1 MVGGERG
8 PLHIASDVHTL
19 HTHSHKMSRTANEK
33 NSLSRL
39 NTEKVDLPSH
49 LQAVSTTP
57 EMCRLVHA
65 GSLVLNDLPHGHLW
79 EGTLKEREAMGS
91 LARKVW
97 KDGILEDSALTSE
110 VAASSLTLGPLLP
123 YTAILHPGKV
133 PSSSTQCTPVS
144 VSEGKE

>member
-1 MVGGERG
+1 MKK
-8 PLHIASDVHTL
+8 T
-19 HTHSHKMSRTANEK
+19 
-33 NSLSRL
+33 SLSRL
-39 NTEKVDLPSH
+39 NTEKVDLQSQP
-49 LQAVSTTP
+49 QAVSTTP

-65 GSLVLNDLPHGHLW
+65 GPLVLNDLPYGHMW

-110 VAASSLTLGPLLP
+110 AAASSLTLGPPLP
-123 YTAILHPGKV
+123 YTAILYPGKV

-144 VSEGKE
+144 VPEGKE